1 MQNNNNFIPTS
12 NQNDLLD
19 LMNVQNN
26 VPISQVD
33 LFDAQVAQPN
43 NFVQNPYQYPV
54 QQQYPIQQQQQY
66 PFQPQ
71 MQQQINPSY
80 SMNSNYLPQQPYYS
94 NNVFPGYN
102 NSYSDSCNYADDE
115 PLKPQETN
123 TATQQTETSLTSEQV
138 ENAIKL
144 SLRLKKKTLQSSS
157 FAEQTLPMLVSL
169 AVDNI
174 KSSKKAPLDL
184 ICVIDHSGSMSG
196 EKIAL
201 VRNTF
206 QYLLQYLGDSDRLS
220 IVIFDDSAQRLFPLI
235 CATEENKQKI
245 LGHVSTITDCGG
257 TDIARGMNHAFEIL
271 KQRRERNPLSSIF
284 LLSDG
289 LDGGAQHKVAQKLES
304 AGEDLK
310 DVTIHTFGFG
320 NDHDPQLM
328 TDIAALRGGNF
339 YFIQKL
345 DTVDEAFVDCL
356 GGLLSCVGQ
365 NVSIKIKPEKS
376 DILKGVEFTQAF
388 GEASMWNKDGDLY
401 ITKINNLISGKQRDF
416 VLELKVPTNA
426 KELQD
431 HEKNFIVAT
440 AEADITGLDGK
451 HIIKKAELRITLL
464 NEIEEVKDEEEDDRE
479 VMNNFYRLKGAMLLN
494 EARKLADQGK
504 NEEAK
509 KKLESFKEEL
519 ANSFLKDEQFIK
531 NLIKDIDQAI
541 VNVSPQV
548 YAHVGKHFLMENA
561 RAQMHQMSNLA
572 SANCYQNAYQ
582 ADLLCQVQQ
591 QKSTNMKF

>member
-1 MQNNNNFIPTS
+1 M
-12 NQNDLLD
+12 
-19 LMNVQNN
+19 
-26 VPISQVD
+26 
-33 LFDAQVAQPN
+33 
-43 NFVQNPYQYPV
+43 
-54 QQQYPIQQQQQY
+54 
-66 PFQPQ
+66 
-71 MQQQINPSY
+71 
-80 SMNSNYLPQQPYYS
+80 
-94 NNVFPGYN
+94 
-102 NSYSDSCNYADDE
+102 
-115 PLKPQETN
+115 
-123 TATQQTETSLTSEQV
+123 
-138 ENAIKL
+138 
-144 SLRLKKKTLQSSS
+144 
-157 FAEQTLPMLVSL
+157 
-169 AVDNI
+169 
-174 KSSKKAPLDL
+174 
-184 ICVIDHSGSMSG
+184 
-196 EKIAL
+196 AL

-206 QYLLQYLGDSDRLS
+206 QYLLQYLRDSDRLS
-220 IVIFDDSAQRLFPLI
+220 IVIFDDNAQRLFPLI

-245 LGHVSTITDCGG
+245 LEHVSSITDCGG

-289 LDGGAQHKVAQKLES
+289 LDGGAQQAVSQRLEN

-310 DVTIHTFGFG
+310 DVTINTFGFG
-320 NDHDPQLM
+320 DDHDPQLM
-328 TDIAALRGGNF
+328 TDIAALRDGNF

-356 GGLLSCVGQ
+356 GGLLSCIGQ
-365 NVSIKIKPEKS
+365 NVSIKIKPEQS
-376 DILKGVEFTQAF
+376 DVLKGVEFTQAF

-416 VLELKVPTNA
+416 VLELKIPVNT

-431 HEKNFIVAT
+431 HEKNVIVAS

-451 HIIKKAELRITLL
+451 HIIKKAELVITLL
-464 NEIEEVKDEEEDDRE
+464 NEVEEVKDEEQDDKE

-494 EARKLADQGK
+494 EARKLADQGQ

-519 ANSFLKDEQFIK
+519 SNSFLKNEQFIE

-582 ADLLCQVQQ
+582 ADLLSDVKY
-591 QKSTNMKF
+591 QKSTKTKF